1 MKSVFGL
8 AEHFS
13 AAESSRRVRNVVIA
27 KAGPENPRNDTAS
40 ILERRDGSLM
50 VVWHKYSASEI
61 AGSDF
66 GVCRIFTKTSRDGG
80 LTWGEE
86 RMLVDVAPG
95 DLNVQAP
102 ALCRL
107 RSGDVL
113 LNCLRAHAKDSSSM
127 LILRSTR

>member
-1 MKSVFGL
+1 MSTRDSNKRRRDFLKISLGL
-8 AEHFS
+8 AGVS
-13 AAESSRRVRNVVIA
+13 QISARAAETSALIRTVEIA
-27 KAGPENPRNDTAS
+27 KAGPDNPRNDTAS
-40 ILERRDGSLM
+40 VIEQRGGSLM

-66 GVCRIFTKTSRDGG
+66 GVCRIFSKISRDGG
-80 LTWGEE
+80 LTWGQE
-86 RMLVDVAPG
+86 RLLVDVEKG

-113 LNCLRAHAKDSSSM
+113 
-127 LILRSTR
+127 